1 MTTPVVKTRLS
12 KPTVGFAAVA
22 LVLLCALFALDR
34 PGRLSEHDAYNQQLR
49 QLWLGSIELEKDVL
63 RARQGLKEARG
74 SSPDELAALRA
85 RAEALKDFPDFV
97 SEEGQRRLA
106 RGLEAYLRTLDADE
120 ALLSRVRQEDARLAE
135 QWGALIQRLT
145 TLTQRLPAGEL
156 RDQVE
161 VLAGAML
168 GSPGLGDLGLTD
180 RVEAALAGL
189 ARVQLASPELE
200 AQRAEL
206 ITEARR
212 MVVREQQVKDAL
224 QSLLDDSLGLAAEAL
239 LTTYLA
245 QYEVSLKESE
255 RARVIFFAVALML
268 GFYVVVALVRLGKTG
283 AALNILNEELERR
296 VQERTAALSAAN
308 AELRE
313 SEARKAAILEGSV
326 DGIIAL
332 DEAARILDF
341 NTAAERIF
349 RLPRGAA
356 LGRDFLSLALAGSV
370 TPELREGVLWALRA
384 DAQPGRS
391 ARMELSGVR
400 ADGDVFPSELTLIR
414 VAAEGPPRF
423 TAYVRDI
430 TERKEVE
437 RMKSEFV
444 STVSHELRT
453 PLTSIRGSLGLVEG
467 GVMGELPPAVLDMV
481 RIARTNSDRLIRLIN
496 DILDLEKIEAGK
508 LELRLQAVD
517 VGEVVEATFSGVRAM
532 ADAAKVEL
540 RAEVAG
546 VGQVRA
552 DRDRLIQVLTN
563 LVSNAIK
570 FSPAQG
576 VVTVRTA
583 REARGMVRFE
593 VVDQGPGI
601 PLEKRGR
608 LFGKFQQ
615 LDSSDARSKGGTGLG
630 LAISQAIVEQHGGR
644 IEVHSEPGQGATFT
658 FELTAVK
665 VDSASLSMVRD
676 ESRYNV
682 LVVTA
687 NTELSARLR
696 GLLTGE
702 GYRALRAS
710 SLAEAEKHLAAG
722 APDVLVVEDQ
732 LPDGEGFALVQ
743 RLREDPSTRELP
755 MVVLAE
761 DTPEER
767 SGAAGPGL
775 VSRPF
780 DELLFL
786 QALRHAVREPGPA
799 RVLVVDDDVD
809 LRRLLRGRLEQ
820 LGAVC
825 IEAEDGERAVALAQ
839 EKAPD
844 LIILDVLLPRLDGF
858 EVVDML
864 RQGKLRGTP
873 LVVFTVRELN
883 TTELKQLT
891 LGITRH
897 IPKRIGA
904 EDELI
909 RMAQELLGRLLGTPD
924 LQRVAS

>member
-1 MTTPVVKTRLS
+1 MMTPAVKTQLS
-12 KPTVGFAAVA
+12 KSTVGFAAVA

-34 PGRLSEHDAYNQQLR
+34 PGRLSAHDAYNQQLR
-49 QLWLGSIELEKDVL
+49 ELWLGSIELEKDVL
-63 RARQGLKEARG
+63 RARLGLPETRG
-74 SSPDELAALRA
+74 SSEEVFAALRA
-85 RAEALKDFPDFV
+85 RAEGLRDLPDFL
-97 SEEGQRRLA
+97 SEAGRQRLTTRLEDYLRALEADEARLA
-106 RGLEAYLRTLDADE
+106 RARE
-120 ALLSRVRQEDARLAE
+120 EDARLAE
-135 QWGALIQRLT
+135 QRGVLIQRATALS
-145 TLTQRLPAGEL
+145 QRLPAGEL
-156 RDQVE
+156 RARVK
-161 VLAGAML
+161 VLAGAAL
-168 GSPGLGDLGLTD
+168 GSPGLGDLGLTE
-180 RVEAALAGL
+180 RVAEALAGL
-189 ARVQLASPELE
+189 EQAPPGTPELE
-200 AQRAEL
+200 ALRAEL
-206 ITEARR
+206 IEDARR
-212 MVVREQQVKDAL
+212 VMAREQEVKAAL
-224 QSLLDDSLGLAAEAL
+224 QALLDDSLGLAAEAVL
-239 LTTYLA
+239 ATYRELYQASLTG
-245 QYEVSLKESE
+245 SE

-268 GFYVVVALVRLGKTG
+268 GFYVVVALVRLGRTG
-283 AALNILNEELERR
+283 AALNALNVELERR

-326 DGIIAL
+326 DGIITL
-332 DEAARILDF
+332 DEAARIIDF
-341 NTAAERIF
+341 NPAAERLF

-370 TPELREGVLWALRA
+370 APELRQGVLWALRA

-391 ARMELSGVR
+391 ARMEVSGVR

-453 PLTSIRGSLGLVEG
+453 PLTSIRGSMGLLEG
-467 GVMGELPPAVLDMV
+467 GVMGELPGPVLDMV
-481 RIARTNSDRLIRLIN
+481 RIARTNTERLIRLIN

-508 LELRLQAVD
+508 LELRLQPVEVA
-517 VGEVVEATFSGVRAM
+517 EVVEATFSGVRAM

-540 RAEVAG
+540 RAEVGGA
-546 VGQVRA
+546 GQVRA

-576 VVTVRTA
+576 VVTVRAA
-583 REARGMVRFE
+583 REAGGRVRFE

-601 PLEKRGR
+601 PLEKRER

-644 IEVHSEPGQGATFT
+644 IEVSGEPGQGATFT
-658 FELTAVK
+658 FALTAVR

-687 NTELSARLR
+687 DAELSTRLR

-702 GYRALRAS
+702 GYRALRAG
-710 SLAEAEKHLAAG
+710 SLAEAEKHLAAA
-722 APDVLVVEDQ
+722 APDVLVVEDR
-732 LPDGEGFALVQ
+732 LPDGEGFGLVQ
-743 RLREDPSTRELP
+743 RLREDPHTRELP

-761 DTPEER
+761 DAPDEG
-767 SGAAGPGL
+767 SGVQGVGL
-775 VSRPF
+775 VARPF

-799 RVLVVDDDVD
+799 RVLVVDDDAE
-809 LRRLLRGRLEQ
+809 LRRLVRGQLER

-825 IEAEDGERAVALAQ
+825 LEAEDGEHAVELAR
-839 EKAPD
+839 ETPPD

-858 EVVDML
+858 EVVDVL

-873 LVVFTVRELN
+873 LIIFTVRELSPA
-883 TTELKQLT
+883 ELRQLT

-897 IPKRIGA
+897 IPKRTGA
-904 EDELI
+904 EDELL
-909 RMAQELLGRLLGTPD
+909 RMAQELLGRLLGTPA
-924 LQRVAS
+924 LQRAAS